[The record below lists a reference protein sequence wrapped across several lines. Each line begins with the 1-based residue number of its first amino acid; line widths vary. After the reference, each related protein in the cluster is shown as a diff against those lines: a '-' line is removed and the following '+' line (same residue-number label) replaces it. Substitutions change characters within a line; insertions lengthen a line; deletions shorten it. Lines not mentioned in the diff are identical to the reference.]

1 MSMTMSIHQIVTSLL
16 TTRYTLQTKVICSW
30 EDRQYFI
37 SMWVH
42 SAQRQMAS
50 FDAFRPRHFSEL
62 LWNRFYFQW
71 RHLVSAQ
78 WPFVTAVRLSRN
90 WFGLVALVGPWDLVA
105 LAALVGLLVIVLHLA
120 MLYLSVLWIMKYNQI
135 ANGQYK
141 DDLFGQMI
149 IFWLF
154 YLIQNHFQNEARSL
168 IAKFPNPLPKAIGLG
183 NLAG

>member
-1 MSMTMSIHQIVTSLL
+1 M
-16 TTRYTLQTKVICSW
+16 
-30 EDRQYFI
+30 
-37 SMWVH
+37 
-42 SAQRQMAS
+42 
-50 FDAFRPRHFSEL
+50 
-62 LWNRFYFQW
+62 
-71 RHLVSAQ
+71 
-78 WPFVTAVRLSRN
+78 
-90 WFGLVALVGPWDLVA
+90 GPWDLVA

-168 IAKFPNPLPKAIGLG
+168 IARFPNPLPKASGSE
-183 NLAG
+183 NS